1 MNKLKQ
7 KIKDRLGEKK
17 TAALKKVLNVSRI
30 IKNIVCWTLIAVL
43 TVAVI
48 IFVFT
53 KINGETPKVF
63 GYTLHRIVTGS
74 MRPELEVGDVIV
86 SKEIKDKS
94 EIAIGDIVTFQGDA
108 RFENNKVTHRV
119 LVAPY
124 DNGRGATVIVT
135 KGDANIDDDGEISV
149 GDVESKYHS
158 KVDFLKSIYNFFFTP
173 WGLFVFIFVLLLVFF
188 DEIVNIVRLA
198 ISRTQEEDTE
208 SFQEIVERV
217 KREQLEEMRKKQAAE
232 KTQLTEQSAAT
243 VLEEQGQDDTDTPK
257 DPVIEDTNIEET
269 EVNNDRQT
277 KEKTEEPTVNSQ
289 MNLQKGSEQKSKT
302 DKNHAGNKQN
312 KSKNQS
318 TSVNKQKKR
327 SKKRKKR

>member
-158 KVDFLKSIYNFFFTP
+158 KVVFLKSIYNFFFTP

-232 KTQLTEQSAAT
+232 KAQLTVQSAVTA
-243 VLEEQGQDDTDTPK
+243 VDGQEQDDTDTPK
-257 DPVIEDTNIEET
+257 DPVIEDTNIEKT
-269 EVNNDRQT
+269 EVYNDRQT